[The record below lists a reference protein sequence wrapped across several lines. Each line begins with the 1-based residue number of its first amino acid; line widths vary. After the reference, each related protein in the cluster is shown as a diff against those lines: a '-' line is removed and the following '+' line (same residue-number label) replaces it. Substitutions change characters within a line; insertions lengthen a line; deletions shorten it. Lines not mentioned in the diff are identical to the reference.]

1 MIHALVDPLAA
12 LGYAVNELLHNIAMI
27 LDHVLVHSQHTR
39 NEIWP
44 HVFCQPQD
52 ARVTGEI
59 CFLQFWP
66 AIKTK
71 WLKKAVACYLFVNEI
86 GNRTGEMTCDRQ
98 KSDSKFLFI
107 AGRGV
112 F

>member
-1 MIHALVDPLAA
+1 MTEINDFDRHTLFAQ
-12 LGYAVNELLHNIAMI
+12 GYRHWRENE
-27 LDHVLVHSQHTR
+27 R
-39 NEIWP
+39 RR
-44 HVFCQPQD
+44 
-52 ARVTGEI
+52 RVTGEI

-71 WLKKAVACYLFVNEI
+71 RLKKAVACYLFVNEI